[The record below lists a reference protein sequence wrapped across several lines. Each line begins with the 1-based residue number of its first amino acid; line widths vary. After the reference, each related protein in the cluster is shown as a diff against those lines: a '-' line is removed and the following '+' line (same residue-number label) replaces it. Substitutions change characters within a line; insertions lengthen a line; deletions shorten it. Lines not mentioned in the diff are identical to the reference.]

1 MPLIGPVTLNIQQR
15 HIQDYGIYR
24 LNKLPSIISHLLQLQ
39 LHRQS
44 LNQLL
49 LKWLMGTTDNNHG
62 HMIPLLL
69 KARFPCCSS
78 HMINGGVRKGTH
90 THTHTHTHPPTHT
103 HHPHTYFCKYP
114 NTSYTKWAEEDKNG
128 QIAFHPCIT
137 IFNRDI
143 LKQKWI
149 KGCFSRVHKTYSGSP
164 TLQIALQI
172 HNACG
177 NPLREKQRLHK

>member
-1 MPLIGPVTLNIQQR
+1 MVYIDSINCHQSSPIYYNYSYIGRASTSSCWNDWWVRQIITMATWFRCSWKQGFPVVPHTWSMEECGR
-15 HIQDYGIYR
+15 E
-24 LNKLPSIISHLLQLQ
+24 
-39 LHRQS
+39 
-44 LNQLL
+44 
-49 LKWLMGTTDNNHG
+49 
-62 HMIPLLL
+62 
-69 KARFPCCSS
+69 
-78 HMINGGVRKGTH
+78 H

-103 HHPHTYFCKYP
+103 HHPQTYFCKYP

-137 IFNRDI
+137 RFNRDI

-177 NPLREKQRLHK
+177 NPLGEKQRLHK